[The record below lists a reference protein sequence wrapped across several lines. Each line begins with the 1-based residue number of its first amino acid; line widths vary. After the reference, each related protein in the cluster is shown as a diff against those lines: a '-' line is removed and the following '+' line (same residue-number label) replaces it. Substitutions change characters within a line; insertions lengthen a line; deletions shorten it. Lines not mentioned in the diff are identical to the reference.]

1 MPNWKK
7 MEDNIEDSAS
17 NPHIAY
23 LFLSISFSLS
33 LPIRNGD
40 YSNQH
45 IAEVVT
51 LSFPCLP
58 KREWE

>member
-1 MPNWKK
+1 
-7 MEDNIEDSAS
+7 MEDDIEDSAS